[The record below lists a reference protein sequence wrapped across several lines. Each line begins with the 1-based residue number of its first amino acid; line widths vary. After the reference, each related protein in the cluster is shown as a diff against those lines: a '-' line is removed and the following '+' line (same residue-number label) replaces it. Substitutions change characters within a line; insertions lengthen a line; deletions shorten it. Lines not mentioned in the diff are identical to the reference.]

1 MYKLINFIF
10 ALYYTEEMTPTE
22 LTYITVCDII
32 MVTSQF
38 LPSSLLFLLDN
49 IVVRILAVCLLIY
62 VIRAGPTASIIV
74 FMTVAV
80 LFLERNRRKV
90 GEALKKLDAME
101 VPKHA
106 DVSVAYEKTAPV
118 DVPSFSI
125 PESVESDFLPHDT
138 HISDVFEPVD
148 VSINQKAV
156 LTTIYPLNELAD
168 ELYEKMGFG
177 HIEGVHT
184 ME

>member
-22 LTYITVCDII
+22 LTYITVCGII

-62 VIRAGPTASIIV
+62 
-74 FMTVAV
+74 V